1 MYEIVSKRELAPS
14 VHEYVIN
21 APQVAKHCK
30 AGQFIILRSDEQG
43 ERIPFTICDYDREKG
58 TVSILVQ
65 TVGFST
71 AKLAEKNEGDVLSS
85 FAGPLGNPTD
95 LSEYKNVLLVGG
107 GIGVAVIYPQ
117 AKQLKNTGK
126 KADAIIGARNESLI
140 FFDDEMQ
147 EVCENLS
154 IMTDDGSRGKKGFVT
169 DEIKRLF
176 ESGKHY
182 DVIFAVGP
190 MPMMKAVTE
199 LAKSY
204 GVKIIVSMNSMM
216 VDGTGMC
223 GCCRVMVGGEI
234 KYACIDGPEFD
245 GSLINFDEA
254 MARSRFYHEQETEHY
269 CNIRGEKVNDLRHE
283 MPLQPVEDRVKNF
296 EEVALGFDDNTAK
309 LEAFRCLNCKNP
321 LCVKGC
327 PVNVQIPKFIEA
339 IRNGDPILG
348 ATIIKETNNLPAI
361 CGRVC
366 PQEKQC
372 ESKCV
377 RRFKMGGSV
386 AIGALERYCADK
398 MLEKEMP
405 QNNPTSDKKVAV
417 IGSGP
422 SGLSCAADLARAGVK
437 VVLFEALHKA
447 GGVLIYGIPEFR
459 LPKAI
464 VEKEIENV
472 KKLGVE
478 IRLNEI
484 VGKTVFIDELLSDY
498 DAVFIGSGAG
508 LPVFLNVEG
517 ENLCGVYS
525 ANEFLTRINLMKAY
539 KSDSTTPLQNA
550 KNPVVIGA
558 GNVGMDAARTALR
571 ISGNAT
577 LVYRR
582 TKEEMPARAEE
593 IVHAEEEGVKFSLL
607 TAPIKI
613 LGDDKGYVKGLLC
626 QKMELGE
633 KDASGRAKPIPVEGS
648 EFVIDCDQVIVA
660 LGTRPNPIIKNSC
673 KELETTSKGI
683 IVTEET
689 TGATSI
695 DRVFAG
701 GDAQTGAATVIN
713 AMGAGKRAAKAILE
727 KIGLNA

>member
-1 MYEIVSKRELAPS
+1 
-14 VHEYVIN
+14 
-21 APQVAKHCK
+21 
-30 AGQFIILRSDEQG
+30 
-43 ERIPFTICDYDREKG
+43 
-58 TVSILVQ
+58 
-65 TVGFST
+65 
-71 AKLAEKNEGDVLSS
+71 
-85 FAGPLGNPTD
+85 
-95 LSEYKNVLLVGG
+95 
-107 GIGVAVIYPQ
+107 
-117 AKQLKNTGK
+117 
-126 KADAIIGARNESLI
+126 
-140 FFDDEMQ
+140 
-147 EVCENLS
+147 
-154 IMTDDGSRGKKGFVT
+154 
-169 DEIKRLF
+169 
-176 ESGKHY
+176 
-182 DVIFAVGP
+182 
-190 MPMMKAVTE
+190 
-199 LAKSY
+199 
-204 GVKIIVSMNSMM
+204 
-216 VDGTGMC
+216 
-223 GCCRVMVGGEI
+223 
-234 KYACIDGPEFD
+234 
-245 GSLINFDEA
+245 
-254 MARSRFYHEQETEHY
+254 
-269 CNIRGEKVNDLRHE
+269 
-283 MPLQPVEDRVKNF
+283 
-296 EEVALGFDDNTAK
+296 
-309 LEAFRCLNCKNP
+309 
-321 LCVKGC
+321 
-327 PVNVQIPKFIEA
+327 
-339 IRNGDPILG
+339 
-348 ATIIKETNNLPAI
+348 
-361 CGRVC
+361 
-366 PQEKQC
+366 
-372 ESKCV
+372 
-377 RRFKMGGSV
+377 
-386 AIGALERYCADK
+386 
-398 MLEKEMP
+398 
-405 QNNPTSDKKVAV
+405 
-417 IGSGP
+417 
-422 SGLSCAADLARAGVK
+422 
-437 VVLFEALHKA
+437 
-447 GGVLIYGIPEFR
+447 
-459 LPKAI
+459 
-464 VEKEIENV
+464 
-472 KKLGVE
+472 
-478 IRLNEI
+478 
-484 VGKTVFIDELLSDY
+484 

>member
-1 MYEIVSKRELAPS
+1 MPNMQK
-14 VHEYVIN
+14 
-21 APQVAKHCK
+21 
-30 AGQFIILRSDEQG
+30 
-43 ERIPFTICDYDREKG
+43 
-58 TVSILVQ
+58 
-65 TVGFST
+65 
-71 AKLAEKNEGDVLSS
+71 EKN
-85 FAGPLGNPTD
+85 
-95 LSEYKNVLLVGG
+95 
-107 GIGVAVIYPQ
+107 
-117 AKQLKNTGK
+117 
-126 KADAIIGARNESLI
+126 
-140 FFDDEMQ
+140 
-147 EVCENLS
+147 
-154 IMTDDGSRGKKGFVT
+154 
-169 DEIKRLF
+169 
-176 ESGKHY
+176 
-182 DVIFAVGP
+182 P
-190 MPMMKAVTE
+190 MPSRNPSE
-199 LAKSY
+199 
-204 GVKIIVSMNSMM
+204 
-216 VDGTGMC
+216 
-223 GCCRVMVGGEI
+223 
-234 KYACIDGPEFD
+234 
-245 GSLINFDEA
+245 
-254 MARSRFYHEQETEHY
+254 RSKDF
-269 CNIRGEKVNDLRHE
+269 G
-283 MPLQPVEDRVKNF
+283 
-296 EEVALGFDDNTAK
+296 EVALGYTEEQAIS
-309 LEAFRCLNCKNP
+309 EAERCLNCRNRP
-321 LCVKGC
+321 CCDGC
-327 PVNVQIPKFIEA
+327 PVRVRIPEFIEEVRKGEFEKA
-339 IRNGDPILG
+339 YEILTSRNG
-348 ATIIKETNNLPAI
+348 LPAI

-484 VGKTVFIDELLSDY
+484 VGKTVFIDELLSEY

>member
-1 MYEIVSKRELAPS
+1 MYEIISKRELAPN

-21 APQVAKHCK
+21 APNVAKHCL
-30 AGQFIILRSDEQG
+30 AGQFIILRSDEGG

-71 AKLAEKNEGDVLSS
+71 AKLAAMQAGEVLSS

-95 LSEYKNVLLVGG
+95 LSEYENVLLVGG

-117 AKQLKNTGK
+117 AKSLMATGK

-140 FFDDEMQ
+140 FFEDEMKN
-147 EVCENLS
+147 VCDNVYV
-154 IMTDDGSRGKKGFVT
+154 MTDDGTKGKKGFVT

-176 ESGKHY
+176 DSGKKY

-199 LAKSY
+199 IAKSY
-204 GVKIIVSMNSMM
+204 GVKIVVSMNSMM

-223 GCCRVMVGGEI
+223 GCCRVMVGGEV

-245 GSLINFDEA
+245 GALINFDEA
-254 MARSRFYHEQETEHY
+254 MARSKFYHEQETEHY
-269 CNIRGEKVNDLRHE
+269 CNLKGEKVNDLRHE
-283 MPLQPVEDRVKNF
+283 MPLQPVEERIKNF
-296 EEVALGFDDNTAK
+296 DEVALGYDDNTAK
-309 LEAFRCLNCKNP
+309 SEAFRCLNCKNP

-339 IRNGDPILG
+339 IRNGNPILG
-348 ATIIKETNNLPAI
+348 AEIIKQTNNLPAI

-372 ESKCV
+372 ESQCV

-398 MLEKEMP
+398 LLEKEIK
-405 QNNPTSDKKVAV
+405 TSSASSEKKVAV

-447 GGVLIYGIPEFR
+447 GGVLVYGIPEFR
-459 LPKAI
+459 LPKSI
-464 VEKEIENV
+464 VEKEIENI

-484 VGKTVFIDELLSDY
+484 VGKTVFIDELLSEY

-508 LPVFLNVEG
+508 LPVFLNVKG

-539 KSDSTTPLQNA
+539 QSGSATPLQIA
-550 KNPVVIGA
+550 KKPVVIGA

-571 ISGNAT
+571 ISGNCT

-593 IVHAEEEGVKFSLL
+593 ILHAEEEGVQFSLL
-607 TAPIKI
+607 TAPIEI
-613 LGDDKGYVKGLLC
+613 IGDEKGYVKGLLC
-626 QKMELGE
+626 QKMQLGE
-633 KDASGRAKPIPVEGS
+633 KDASGRAKPVPIENS
-648 EFVIDCDQVIVA
+648 EFVIDCDQIIVA

-683 IVTEET
+683 IVTEES
-689 TGATSI
+689 TGLTSI
-695 DRVFAG
+695 DRVYAG

-727 KIGLNA
+727 KIGM